1 MQAAPHSQL
10 IVTTQGPTDLLDV
23 ETLTW
28 HMGNCQA
35 EQSAAI
41 VGQYEVLHGQ

>member
-10 IVTTQGPTDLLDV
+10 IVTAQRPTDLLDL

-28 HMGNCQA
+28 HMGDCLA

-41 VGQYEVLHGQ
+41 VGQYEVSHG